1 MISENRHKILPDK
14 CTSALPCEGNGKSK
28 NVMIVAGEASGDLH
42 GSNLARAI
50 QRIDPSVGFYG
61 IGGRK
66 LEETGA
72 RLIADSSDMAVV
84 GLTEVIFKL
93 RFILKV
99 MGLLKKSLREFRP
112 DLLILIDYPDFNLP
126 LARAAQKNGVKVFY
140 YISPQVWAWR
150 KRRVRKIEKVVDR
163 MAVILP
169 FEAQVY
175 DKSKL
180 EVSFVGHPLLD
191 VVKKRYSREEA
202 LERFELKEKLTTVGI
217 IPGSRKNEVKR
228 LLPEMLEAAE
238 ILSGKLAPIQF
249 VLPLAD
255 TIEVDF
261 VTRII
266 DRYPVEI
273 RVVSN
278 DIYDVIGVSD
288 IAMVA
293 SGTATLETALLETPM
308 VIIYKISPLSYY
320 IGRKFIKVDNIG
332 LVNIIAGRTIVPEL
346 IQGEATPVN
355 IAEEI
360 HDILTDSL
368 RMGKIK
374 HDLSMVRGK
383 LGSPGAAGRAARLA
397 YEMMSSGR

>member
-1 MISENRHKILPDK
+1 
-14 CTSALPCEGNGKSK
+14 
-28 NVMIVAGEASGDLH
+28 
-42 GSNLARAI
+42 
-50 QRIDPSVGFYG
+50 
-61 IGGRK
+61 
-66 LEETGA
+66 
-72 RLIADSSDMAVV
+72 
-84 GLTEVIFKL
+84 
-93 RFILKV
+93 
-99 MGLLKKSLREFRP
+99 
-112 DLLILIDYPDFNLP
+112 
-126 LARAAQKNGVKVFY
+126 
-140 YISPQVWAWR
+140 
-150 KRRVRKIEKVVDR
+150 

-180 EVSFVGHPLLD
+180 DVSFVGHPLLD
-191 VVKKRYSREEA
+191 VVKVRYSREEA
-202 LERFELKEKLTTVGI
+202 LERFGLKDGFTTVGI
-217 IPGSRKNEVKR
+217 LPGSRKSEVKK
-228 LLPEMLEAAE
+228 LLPEMLKAAE

-261 VTRII
+261 VTKII

-308 VIIYKISPLSYY
+308 IVLYKVSMLSYY
-320 IGRKFIKVDNIG
+320 LGKIFIKINNIG
-332 LVNIIAGRTIVPEL
+332 LVNIIAGKTIVPEF

-355 IAEEI
+355 MAEEI
-360 HDILTDSL
+360 HNILTDSL

-374 HDLSMVRGK
+374 HDLSMVRRK
-383 LGSPGAAGRAARLA
+383 LGSPGAAERAAGLA
-397 YEMMSSGR
+397 YEMMTT

>member
-1 MISENRHKILPDK
+1 MIQESRFKILPDK
-14 CTSALPCEGNGKSK
+14 HPPALPCEVNDKSK

-42 GSNLARAI
+42 GSNLIRAI
-50 QRIDPSVGFYG
+50 QRIDPSVRFYG

-66 LEETGA
+66 LEETGT
-72 RLIADSSDMAVV
+72 RLIANSSDMAVV

-93 RFILKV
+93 RFILNV
-99 MGLLKKSLREFRP
+99 MGLLKRSLRESRP

-126 LARAAQKNGVKVFY
+126 LARAAKKNGVKVFY

-150 KRRVRKIEKVVDR
+150 KKRVRKIERVVDR

-191 VVKKRYSREEA
+191 VVRKRYSREEA
-202 LERFELKEKLTTVGI
+202 LERFGLKDGFTTVGI
-217 IPGSRKNEVKR
+217 LPGSRKNEVKK
-228 LLPEMLEAAE
+228 LLPKMLEAAE

-261 VTRII
+261 VTKII

-308 VIIYKISPLSYY
+308 IIIYKISFLSYY
-320 IGRKFIKVDNIG
+320 IGKKFIKVDNIG
-332 LVNIIAGRTIVPEL
+332 LVNIIAGRTIVPEF

-355 IAEEI
+355 MAEEI
-360 HDILTDSL
+360 HNILTDNS
-368 RMGKIK
+368 RMDKIK
-374 HDLSMVRGK
+374 HDLSRVRRK
-383 LGSPGAAGRAARLA
+383 LGSPGAAERAAKLA
-397 YEMMSSGR
+397 YEMML

>member
-1 MISENRHKILPDK
+1 MIPESGYNILPDK
-14 CTSALPCEGNGKSK
+14 RTPAFPCEGNDKSK

-42 GSNLARAI
+42 GSNLIRAI

-61 IGGRK
+61 IVGRK

-72 RLIADSSDMAVV
+72 RLIASSSDMAVV

-99 MGLLKKSLREFRP
+99 MGLLKRSLREFRP
-112 DLLILIDYPDFNLP
+112 DLLILIDYPDFNLH
-126 LARAAQKNGVKVFY
+126 LARTARKNGIRVFY

-150 KRRVRKIEKVVDR
+150 KKRIRKIERVVDR

-191 VVKKRYSREEA
+191 VVKKRYSRKEA
-202 LERFELKEKLTTVGI
+202 LERFGLKEGFTTVGI
-217 IPGSRKNEVKR
+217 LPGSRKNEVKR
-228 LLPEMLEAAE
+228 LLPEMLKAAE
-238 ILSGKLAPIQF
+238 ILSRKLAPIQF

-255 TIEVDF
+255 TIEADF
-261 VTRII
+261 VTKII

-273 RVVSN
+273 RVVTN

-308 VIIYKISPLSYY
+308 IILYKVSMLSYY
-320 IGRKFIKVDNIG
+320 LGKIFIKINNIG
-332 LVNIIAGRTIVPEL
+332 LVNIVAGKTIVPEF
-346 IQGEATPVN
+346 IQGEVTPVN
-355 IAEEI
+355 MAEEI
-360 HDILTDSL
+360 HDILTNSS
-368 RMGKIK
+368 RMERIK
-374 HDLSMVRGK
+374 QELSMVREK
-383 LGSPGAAGRAARLA
+383 LGSPGAAERAAKLA
-397 YEMMSSGR
+397 YEMML